1 MQKQNE
7 EKYLLKEM
15 KDFVVNTGWTHKIQ
29 ITQSDLYEQSA
40 RKMRIVK
47 IVCAALTSAGLAA
60 LILKLAPENQ
70 NISLIIVFTLSLTIT
85 FIELVEKDRDF
96 IKLAEQSK
104 AVANN
109 FWELRVDCES
119 LINKLRSGED
129 IEAIKKSFDE
139 LKATRRTINRDIPN
153 ASAKAVS
160 LASKKLKHNK
170 DNDYTEDYK
179 YFNLED

>member
-7 EKYLLKEM
+7 EKYLLKEL
-15 KDFVVNTGWTHKIQ
+15 KDFVVSTGWTHKIQ
-29 ITQSDLYEQSA
+29 ITQSDLYENSA

-60 LILKLAPENQ
+60 LILKIAPDNQ
-70 NISLIIVFTLSLTIT
+70 NIALIIVFSLSLTIT

-104 AVANN
+104 GVANN
-109 FWELRVDCES
+109 FWELRVDAES

-129 IEAIKKSFDE
+129 VEVIKKSFEE

-153 ASAKAVS
+153 ASSKAVS
-160 LASKKLKHNK
+160 LASKKLKYNK